1 MQKISDPKQIK
12 NLDFSRRKVAG
23 ILSYFKTDNDEK
35 ADFLLF
41 GRVRILTHLL
51 KAAGSTLLFS
61 VVVQSTTETLNDGAK
76 APY

>member
-51 KAAGSTLLFS
+51 RQWRFELALPVDYVT
-61 VVVQSTTETLNDGAK
+61 NDFWHTFK
-76 APY
+76 SEL